1 MPVSV
6 MPPVLLT
13 AMLVSAVPPPTMPPK
28 LTAPLPAVTVRVYAP
43 LTVLL
48 KLTLL
53 SVVASVLLAA
63 SVTGPV

>member
-1 MPVSV
+1 

-13 AMLVSAVPPPTMPPK
+13 ARLVSAVLPPTMPPK

-63 SVTGPV
+63 SVTGPL

>member
-1 MPVSV
+1 MSV
-6 MPPVLLT
+6 MALVLVT
-13 AMLVSAVPPPTMPPK
+13 ARLVSAVPPPTMPPK
-28 LTAPLPAVTVRVYAP
+28 LTAPLPAVTVKVYAP

-53 SVVASVLLAA
+53 SVVASVLPAA